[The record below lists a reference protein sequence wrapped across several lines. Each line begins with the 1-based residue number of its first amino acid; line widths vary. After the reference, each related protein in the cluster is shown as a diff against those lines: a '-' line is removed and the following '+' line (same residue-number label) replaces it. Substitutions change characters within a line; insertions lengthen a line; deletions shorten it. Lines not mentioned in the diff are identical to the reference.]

1 MESKKSFYQKTISYF
16 WFHPPV
22 LQGPFTRWVNNKL
35 KLYTSHLYLIHSII
49 LKSTLLYPISQ
60 NALRSWWQQPLGKTW
75 VLQCQ
80 NGAMT
85 HISRKTKSCRQHAL
99 FLWSVKLMLWI
110 SNLFF
115 HLIQI
120 TCFQKILMAYLQ
132 TCRSRGKICSHFKKR
147 LRIHSF
153 NILFLYTNLS
163 NQTNTYLKKFYWK
176 SIDFFK
182 KMV

>member
-1 MESKKSFYQKTISYF
+1 MWSQKNHVTKRQFPNYF

-85 HISRKTKSCRQHAL
+85 HTSRKTKRRQHAL
-99 FLWSVKLMLWI
+99 FLWPVKLMLWI
-110 SNLFF
+110 SNLFL
-115 HLIQI
+115 HLTEI
-120 TCFQKILMAYLQ
+120 TYLMAYLQ
-132 TCRSRGKICSHFKKR
+132 TRRSWGKIYSHVKHNFVCT
-147 LRIHSF
+147 LLIYAF
-153 NILFLYTNLS
+153 YILFCLTK
-163 NQTNTYLKKFYWK
+163 Q
-176 SIDFFK
+176 IPI
-182 KMV
+182 